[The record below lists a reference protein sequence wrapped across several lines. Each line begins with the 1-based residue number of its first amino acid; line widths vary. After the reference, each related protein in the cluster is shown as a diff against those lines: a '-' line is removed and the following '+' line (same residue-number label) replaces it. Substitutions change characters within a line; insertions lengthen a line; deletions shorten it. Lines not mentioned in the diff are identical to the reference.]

1 MGLILI
7 IVAIIVFNI
16 ALAFAVASYGRSK
29 GFPYAPIL
37 VAAIFVSVPLTW
49 LIVAL
54 MPPRTSRY

>member
-1 MGLILI
+1 MI
-7 IVAIIVFNI
+7 IVAIMVINV

-54 MPPRTSRY
+54 MPPRSSRY